1 MKPIIKLS
9 SLTALALSASL
20 LVGCASGPKTP
31 DSVAQVRANL
41 TQLQTD
47 PQLASLAPVAI
58 KDAENAVRLAEETR
72 SDKSTTAHLVY
83 LADRKVETAR
93 SLAQARYLEDQR
105 KGLNEQITAAQLDAR
120 TKEAERLRREIAE
133 LNAKQTDRG
142 LVVTLGD
149 VLFETGK
156 SDLKTNAHTN
166 LSKLAG
172 FLNQQPDR
180 AVVVEGHTDSQGS
193 DSYNQT
199 LSQNRADSV
208 KVFLLQQGVAAN
220 RITAI
225 GKGETSPI
233 ASNDTSSGRQLNRRV
248 EIVIAN

>member
-1 MKPIIKLS
+1 MKPNIS
-9 SLTALALSASL
+9 SLTAIALSGAL
-20 LVGCASGPKTP
+20 LIGCASNKTP
-31 DSVAQVRANL
+31 DGVAEVRANL

-47 PQLASLAPVAI
+47 PQLATLAPVAI
-58 KDAENAVRLAEETR
+58 KEAENAVRLAEEAR
-72 SDKSTTAHLVY
+72 SDKATTAHLVY
-83 LADRKVETAR
+83 LADRKIETAR
-93 SLAQARYLEDQR
+93 ALAQARLLEDQR
-105 KGLNEQITAAQLDAR
+105 KGLSEQITAAQLDAR
-120 TKEAERLRREIAE
+120 TREAEQLRREIAE

-156 SDLKTNAHTN
+156 SDLKANAHAN

-172 FLNQQPDR
+172 FLNQQPER
-180 AVVVEGHTDSQGS
+180 SVVIEGHTDSQGS

-208 KVFLLQQGVAAN
+208 KVFLIEQGVAAN

-225 GKGETSPI
+225 GKGETSPV

>member
-1 MKPIIKLS
+1 MKPTIRFS
-9 SLTALALSASL
+9 SLTAIVLSASL
-20 LVGCASGPKTP
+20 LVACASNKTL
-31 DSVAQVRANL
+31 DGAAEARANL

-47 PQLASLAPVAI
+47 PQLATLAPVAI
-58 KDAENAVRLAEETR
+58 KEAENAVRLAEETR
-72 SDKSTTAHLVY
+72 NDKAAAAHLVY
-83 LADRKVETAR
+83 LANSKVETAR
-93 SLAQARYLEDQR
+93 ALAQTRFLEDQR

-120 TKEAERLRREIAE
+120 TREAERLRREIAE
-133 LNAKQTDRG
+133 LNAKQTERG

-156 SDLKTNAHTN
+156 SDLKANAHAN

-172 FLNQQPDR
+172 FLKEQPER

-193 DSYNQT
+193 ESYNQT

-208 KVFLLQQGVAAN
+208 KVFLIQQGLAAN

-225 GKGETSPI
+225 GKGETAPV